1 MAVFDIRDLI
11 EALFALQRVA
21 PELAEPLLLIRPL
34 LLVRLLERFGCFIY
48 DLVHDVLLEPALN
61 FILDDL
67 FAGEILVFLETTFL
81 DPCDFFLMG
90 TWLEVLVLQVK
101 NGIDVV
107 LVGSEERSELVNIL
121 IEVGDCGLDAFSNTL
136 LVFY

>member
-1 MAVFDIRDLI
+1 
-11 EALFALQRVA
+11 
-21 PELAEPLLLIRPL
+21 
-34 LLVRLLERFGCFIY
+34 
-48 DLVHDVLLEPALN
+48 
-61 FILDDL
+61 
-67 FAGEILVFLETTFL
+67 
-81 DPCDFFLMG
+81 MG
-90 TWLEVLVLQVK
+90 TWLEVLVLQVE